1 MKFGKLAAGAAIL
14 AIPLAGLM
22 SGASYAQSTAVVY
35 VSATGS
41 DTSGNGTS
49 GLPYRTISQAVQS
62 AAPGSTIMVE
72 PGTYT
77 GMVTVT
83 KPVTIQS
90 DPANGGGA
98 TSTIIDATGQNNGI
112 FITGAAATGAVIE
125 GLTIEHANNQAIL
138 VDNANDVTIAKN
150 NIVDNGLQP
159 TTGVLENKPVT
170 LVGSSNSV
178 VADNTVTGNQADG
191 GIAVADNGAVNPGA
205 AQNGNPAQGVAS
217 PADANLVIA
226 NTLSGNG
233 GGSAIAVSSYNGGQG
248 ASYNQI
254 IGNTMTNNASGVM
267 VAAQPSSANTFVAGT
282 VVSGNTIQRSAM
294 PGVIVQTRGGQSG
307 ETVTG
312 TIITGN
318 TLSGNGP
325 LAAVNLAQPAAIVA
339 VSAGVADTTITNNTI
354 SAETYGVWNS
364 GAVNTSAANNRTD
377 STVVTPVFGVASQNA
392 GAASGNISIVVNGST
407 LLTVPS
413 IADGN
418 QTFIP
423 IWYVMSELKSLG
435 MTSAWA
441 KGVWKLALPSG
452 AAVNT
457 SAIQTGSSGNIAVAV
472 NGNLLLRMNGFTA
485 PNPQNG
491 RMTTFAPISDLS
503 QLLAAMGIQNQ
514 VSAGAWSIAISG
526 SSSTGTTTGAP
537 PASGNAKSL
546 VALGDSITFGYDLG
560 KTNLQPSP
568 EAFPY
573 LIGKAGSL
581 SVTDLGVPGLTSSG
595 LLTDLATA
603 SFQKAVKGASVITL
617 DIGSN
622 DLLQPAAKDGLF
634 TGQTLTPT
642 ELAQFAT
649 VVQQFTANL
658 QTTLQTLVKLNPTAK
673 IVVYNIYNPIPS
685 LDAAAHAVA
694 DKVLS
699 AMNAVIAQ
707 EAGAFHLP
715 VANAYSAFSGH
726 VSQYI
731 LTGNVHP
738 NAQGQAVLAQIG
750 ELALTS
756 ASAASN

>member
-1 MKFGKLAAGAAIL
+1 MRFGKLAAGAAIL
-14 AIPLAGLM
+14 AMPLAGLM
-22 SGASYAQSTAVVY
+22 SGAGYAQSAGVVY
-35 VSATGS
+35 VSAAGS

-49 GLPYRTISQAVQS
+49 GLPYRTINQAVQA

-112 FITGAAATGAVIE
+112 FITGAAAAGAVIE

-150 NIVDNGLQP
+150 DIVDNGLQP
-159 TTGVLENKPVT
+159 TTGVLENKSVT
-170 LVGSSNSV
+170 LAGSSYSV
-178 VADNTVTGNQADG
+178 VAGNTVTGNQAG

-205 AQNGNPAQGVAS
+205 AQNGSPAQGVAS

-233 GGSAIAVSSYNGGQG
+233 GGSAIAVGSYNGGQG

-267 VAAQPSSANTFVAGT
+267 VAAHPSSADTSVAGT
-282 VVSGNTIQRSAM
+282 VVSGNTIQKSAM
-294 PGVIVQTRGGQSG
+294 PGVIVQTRGSQSG

-364 GAVNTSAANNRTD
+364 GAVNTSAVNNRTD

-392 GAASGNISIVVNGST
+392 GAASGNISIAVNGSA
-407 LLTVPS
+407 LLTIPS

-435 MTSAWA
+435 LTSTWA
-441 KGVWKLALPSG
+441 KGVWKLALPAG
-452 AAVNT
+452 VAVST
-457 SAIQTGSSGNIAVAV
+457 PAVQTGSSGNIAVAV
-472 NGNLLLRMNGFTA
+472 NGNLLLRMNGFAA

-491 RMTTFAPISDLS
+491 RMTTFAPISALS

-514 VSAGAWSIAISG
+514 VSAGVWSIALGG
-526 SSSTGTTTGAP
+526 STGTGTTTGAP

-595 LLTDLATA
+595 LLADLATA
-603 SFQKAVKGASVITL
+603 SFQQAVKGASVITL

-622 DLLQPAAKDGLF
+622 DLLQPAEKDGLF
-634 TGQTLTPT
+634 TGQTVTPT

-649 VVQQFTANL
+649 VVKQFTANL
-658 QTTLQTLVKLNPTAK
+658 QATLQTLVKLNPTAK
-673 IVVYNIYNPIPS
+673 IVVYNIYNPVPS
-685 LDAAAHAVA
+685 SDAAAHAVA

-738 NAQGQAVLAQIG
+738 NAQGQAVLAKIG
-750 ELALTS
+750 EQALTS
-756 ASAASN
+756 ASAVTK

>member
-1 MKFGKLAAGAAIL
+1 MKFGKLAAGAAL
-14 AIPLAGLM
+14 LVMPLSGLM
-22 SGASYAQSTAVVY
+22 SGASYAQSTGVVY
-35 VSATGS
+35 VSTTGS

-49 GLPYRTISQAVQS
+49 GQPYRTINQAVQS
-62 AAPGSTIMVE
+62 AAPGSVIMVE

-112 FITGAAATGAVIE
+112 FINGAAATGTVIE
-125 GLTIEHANNQAIL
+125 GLTIEHANNQAVL

-150 NIVDNGLQP
+150 DIVDNGLQP
-159 TTGVLENKPVT
+159 TVGVLENKPIT
-170 LVGSSNSV
+170 LVGSSYSV
-178 VADNTVTGNQADG
+178 VAGNTVTGNQAGG
-191 GIAVADNGAVNPGA
+191 GIAIADNGAVNPGV
-205 AQNGNPAQGVAS
+205 AQNGNPAQGVAGF
-217 PADANLVIA
+217 ADANLVIA

-233 GGSAIAVSSYNGGQG
+233 GGSAIAVTSYNGGQG
-248 ASYNQI
+248 AAYNQV

-267 VAAQPSSANTFVAGT
+267 VAAEPTSANSSVSGT
-282 VVSGNTIQRSAM
+282 VISGNTIQQSAM

-312 TIITGN
+312 TIVTGN

-325 LAAVNLAQPAAIVA
+325 LTEVSLAQPAAIVA
-339 VSAGVADTTITNNTI
+339 VSSGVADTTITNNAI

-364 GAVNTSAANNRTD
+364 GAVNTSVANNRTD
-377 STVVTPVFGVASQNA
+377 STVVTPVYGVASQSA
-392 GAASGNISIVVNGST
+392 GATNGNISIVVNGSA

-441 KGVWKLALPSG
+441 KGVWNLTLPTG
-452 AAVNT
+452 VTVNT
-457 SAIQTGSSGNIAVAV
+457 SAIPTGTSGNIAITA
-472 NGNLLLRMNGFTA
+472 NGNLLLRMNGFAA
-485 PNPQNG
+485 PNPLNG
-491 RMTTFAPISDLS
+491 QMTTFAPITDLS
-503 QLLAAMGIQNQ
+503 QLLAGMGLQNQ
-514 VSAGAWSIAISG
+514 VSAGMWNIVIGG
-526 SSSTGTTTGAP
+526 SSSTGTTTTP
-537 PASGNAKSL
+537 PASSNTKSL
-546 VALGDSITFGYDLG
+546 VALGDSITFGFGLG
-560 KTNLQPSP
+560 TTNLQPSP

-573 LIGKAGSL
+573 LIGKAGNL

-595 LLTDLATA
+595 LLTDLATT

-622 DLLQPAAKDGLF
+622 DLLQPATKDGLF
-634 TGQTLTPT
+634 TGQTITPT

-649 VVQQFTANL
+649 VVQQFTTNL

-673 IVVYNIYNPIPS
+673 IVVYNIYNPVPS
-685 LDAAAHAVA
+685 SDTTAHAVA
-694 DKVLS
+694 DQVLS
-699 AMNAVIAQ
+699 AMNAAIAQ

-738 NAQGQAVLAQIG
+738 NAQGQAVLAKIG
-750 ELALTS
+750 EQALSSVS
-756 ASAASN
+756 ASTN

>member
-1 MKFGKLAAGAAIL
+1 MKFGKLAAGAAL
-14 AIPLAGLM
+14 LVMPLSGLM
-22 SGASYAQSTAVVY
+22 SGASYAQSTGVVY
-35 VSATGS
+35 VSTTGS

-49 GLPYRTISQAVQS
+49 GQPYRTINQAVQS
-62 AAPGSTIMVE
+62 AAPGSVIMVE

-112 FITGAAATGAVIE
+112 FINGAAATGTVIE
-125 GLTIEHANNQAIL
+125 GLTIEHANNQAVL

-150 NIVDNGLQP
+150 DIVDNGLQP
-159 TTGVLENKPVT
+159 TVGVLENKPIT
-170 LVGSSNSV
+170 LVGSSYSV
-178 VADNTVTGNQADG
+178 VAGNTVTGNQAGG
-191 GIAVADNGAVNPGA
+191 GIAIADNGAVNPGV
-205 AQNGNPAQGVAS
+205 AQNGNPAQGVAGF
-217 PADANLVIA
+217 ADANLVIA

-233 GGSAIAVSSYNGGQG
+233 GGSAIAVTSYNGGQG
-248 ASYNQI
+248 AAYNQV

-267 VAAQPSSANTFVAGT
+267 VAAEPTSANSSVSGT
-282 VVSGNTIQRSAM
+282 VISGNTIQQSAM

-312 TIITGN
+312 TIVTGN

-325 LAAVNLAQPAAIVA
+325 LTEVSLAQPAAIVA
-339 VSAGVADTTITNNTI
+339 VSSGVADTTITNNTI
-354 SAETYGVWNS
+354 SAEAYGVWNS
-364 GAVNTSAANNRTD
+364 GAVNTSVANNRTD
-377 STVVTPVFGVASQNA
+377 STVVTPVYGVASQSA
-392 GAASGNISIVVNGST
+392 GATNGNISIVVNGSA

-441 KGVWKLALPSG
+441 KGVWNLTLPTG
-452 AAVNT
+452 VTVNT
-457 SAIQTGSSGNIAVAV
+457 SAIPTGTSGNIAITA
-472 NGNLLLRMNGFTA
+472 NGNLLLRMNGFAA
-485 PNPQNG
+485 PNPLNG
-491 RMTTFAPISDLS
+491 QMTTFAPITDLS
-503 QLLAAMGIQNQ
+503 QLLAGMGIQNQ
-514 VSAGAWSIAISG
+514 VSAGMWNIVIGG
-526 SSSTGTTTGAP
+526 SSSTGTTTTP
-537 PASGNAKSL
+537 PASSNTKSL
-546 VALGDSITFGYDLG
+546 VALGDSITFGFGLG
-560 KTNLQPSP
+560 TTNLQPSP

-573 LIGKAGSL
+573 LIGKAGNL

-595 LLTDLATA
+595 LLTDLATT

-622 DLLQPAAKDGLF
+622 DLLQPATKDGLF
-634 TGQTLTPT
+634 TGQTITPT

-649 VVQQFTANL
+649 VVQQFTTNL

-673 IVVYNIYNPIPS
+673 IVVYNIYNPVPS
-685 LDAAAHAVA
+685 SDTTAHAVA
-694 DKVLS
+694 DQVLS
-699 AMNAVIAQ
+699 AMNAAIAQ

-738 NAQGQAVLAQIG
+738 NAQGQAVLAKIG
-750 ELALTS
+750 EQALSSVS
-756 ASAASN
+756 ASTN

>member
-1 MKFGKLAAGAAIL
+1 MKFGKLAAGAAL
-14 AIPLAGLM
+14 LVMPLSGLM
-22 SGASYAQSTAVVY
+22 SGASYAQSTGVVY
-35 VSATGS
+35 VSTTGS

-49 GLPYRTISQAVQS
+49 GQPYRTINQAVQS
-62 AAPGSTIMVE
+62 AAPGSVIMVE

-112 FITGAAATGAVIE
+112 FINGAAATGTVIE
-125 GLTIEHANNQAIL
+125 GLTIEHANNQAVL

-150 NIVDNGLQP
+150 DIVDNGLQP
-159 TTGVLENKPVT
+159 TVGVLENKPIT
-170 LVGSSNSV
+170 LVGSSYSV
-178 VADNTVTGNQADG
+178 VAGNTVTGNQAGG
-191 GIAVADNGAVNPGA
+191 GIAIADNGAVNPGV
-205 AQNGNPAQGVAS
+205 AQNGNPAQGVAGF
-217 PADANLVIA
+217 ADANLVIA

-233 GGSAIAVSSYNGGQG
+233 GGSAIAVTSYNGGQG
-248 ASYNQI
+248 AAYNQV

-267 VAAQPSSANTFVAGT
+267 VAAEPTSANSSVSGT
-282 VVSGNTIQRSAM
+282 VISGNTIQQSAM

-312 TIITGN
+312 TIVTGN

-325 LAAVNLAQPAAIVA
+325 LTEVSLAQPAAIVA
-339 VSAGVADTTITNNTI
+339 VSSGVADTTITNNTI
-354 SAETYGVWNS
+354 SAEAYGVWNS
-364 GAVNTSAANNRTD
+364 GAVNTSVANNRTD
-377 STVVTPVFGVASQNA
+377 STVVTPVYGVASQSA
-392 GAASGNISIVVNGST
+392 GATNGNISIVVNGSA

-441 KGVWKLALPSG
+441 KGVWNLTLPTG
-452 AAVNT
+452 VTVNT
-457 SAIQTGSSGNIAVAV
+457 SAIPTGTSGNIAITA
-472 NGNLLLRMNGFTA
+472 NGNLLLRMNGFAA
-485 PNPQNG
+485 PNPLNG
-491 RMTTFAPISDLS
+491 QMTTFAPITDLS
-503 QLLAAMGIQNQ
+503 QLLAGMGIQNQ
-514 VSAGAWSIAISG
+514 VSAGMWNIVIGG
-526 SSSTGTTTGAP
+526 SSSTGTTTTP
-537 PASGNAKSL
+537 PASSNTKSL
-546 VALGDSITFGYDLG
+546 VALGDSITFGFGLG
-560 KTNLQPSP
+560 TTNLQPSP

-573 LIGKAGSL
+573 LIGKAGNL

-595 LLTDLATA
+595 LLTDLATT

-622 DLLQPAAKDGLF
+622 DLLQPATKDGLF
-634 TGQTLTPT
+634 TGQTITPT

-649 VVQQFTANL
+649 VVQQFTTNL

-673 IVVYNIYNPIPS
+673 IVVYNIYNPVPS
-685 LDAAAHAVA
+685 SDTTAHAVA
-694 DKVLS
+694 DQVLS
-699 AMNAVIAQ
+699 AMNAAIAQ

-738 NAQGQAVLAQIG
+738 NAKGQAVLAKIG
-750 ELALTS
+750 EQALSSVS
-756 ASAASN
+756 ASTN

>member
-1 MKFGKLAAGAAIL
+1 MKFGKLAAGAAL
-14 AIPLAGLM
+14 LVMPLSGLM
-22 SGASYAQSTAVVY
+22 SGASYAQSTGVVY
-35 VSATGS
+35 VSTTGS

-49 GLPYRTISQAVQS
+49 GQPYRTINQAVQS
-62 AAPGSTIMVE
+62 AAPGSVIMVE

-112 FITGAAATGAVIE
+112 FINGAAATGTVIE
-125 GLTIEHANNQAIL
+125 GLTIEHANNQAVL

-150 NIVDNGLQP
+150 DIVDNGLQP
-159 TTGVLENKPVT
+159 TVGVLENKPIT
-170 LVGSSNSV
+170 LVGSSYSV
-178 VADNTVTGNQADG
+178 VAGNTVTGNQAGG
-191 GIAVADNGAVNPGA
+191 GIAIADNGAVNPGV
-205 AQNGNPAQGVAS
+205 AQNGNPAQGVAGF
-217 PADANLVIA
+217 ADANLVIA

-233 GGSAIAVSSYNGGQG
+233 GGSAIAVTSYNGGQG
-248 ASYNQI
+248 AAYNQV

-267 VAAQPSSANTFVAGT
+267 VAAEPTSANSSVSGT
-282 VVSGNTIQRSAM
+282 VISGNTIQQSAM

-312 TIITGN
+312 TIVTGN

-325 LAAVNLAQPAAIVA
+325 LTEVSLAQPAAIVA
-339 VSAGVADTTITNNTI
+339 VSSGVADTTITNNTI
-354 SAETYGVWNS
+354 SAEAYGVWNS
-364 GAVNTSAANNRTD
+364 GAVNTSVANNRTD
-377 STVVTPVFGVASQNA
+377 STVVTPVYGVASQSA
-392 GAASGNISIVVNGST
+392 GATNGNISIVVNGSA

-441 KGVWKLALPSG
+441 KGVWNLTLPTG
-452 AAVNT
+452 VTVNT
-457 SAIQTGSSGNIAVAV
+457 SAIPTGTSGNIAITA
-472 NGNLLLRMNGFTA
+472 NGNLLLRMNGFAA
-485 PNPQNG
+485 PNPLNG
-491 RMTTFAPISDLS
+491 QMTTFAPITDLS
-503 QLLAAMGIQNQ
+503 QLLAGMGLQNQ
-514 VSAGAWSIAISG
+514 VSAGMWNIVIGG
-526 SSSTGTTTGAP
+526 SSSTGTTTTP
-537 PASGNAKSL
+537 PASSNTKSL
-546 VALGDSITFGYDLG
+546 VALGDSITFGFGLG
-560 KTNLQPSP
+560 TTNLQPSP

-573 LIGKAGSL
+573 LIGKAGNL

-595 LLTDLATA
+595 LLTDLATT

-622 DLLQPAAKDGLF
+622 DLLQPATKDGLF
-634 TGQTLTPT
+634 TGQTITPT

-649 VVQQFTANL
+649 VVQQFTTNL

-673 IVVYNIYNPIPS
+673 IVVYNIYNPVPS
-685 LDAAAHAVA
+685 SDTTAHAVA
-694 DKVLS
+694 DQVLS
-699 AMNAVIAQ
+699 AMNAAIAQ

-738 NAQGQAVLAQIG
+738 NAQGQAVLAKIG
-750 ELALTS
+750 EQALSSVS
-756 ASAASN
+756 ASTN

>member
-1 MKFGKLAAGAAIL
+1 MKFGKLAAGAAL
-14 AIPLAGLM
+14 LVMPLSGLM
-22 SGASYAQSTAVVY
+22 SGVSYAQSTGVVY
-35 VSATGS
+35 VSTTGS

-49 GLPYRTISQAVQS
+49 GQPYRTINQAVQS
-62 AAPGSTIMVE
+62 ATPGSIIMVE

-83 KPVTIQS
+83 KSVTIQS

-112 FITGAAATGAVIE
+112 FIHGVGATSTVIE

-138 VDNANDVTIAKN
+138 VDNASCVTIAKN
-150 NIVDNGLQP
+150 DIVDNGLQP
-159 TTGVLENKPVT
+159 TAGVLENKPIT
-170 LVGSSNSV
+170 LVGSSYSV
-178 VADNTVTGNQADG
+178 VAGNTVTGNQAGG
-191 GIAVADNGAVNPGA
+191 GIAIADNGAVNPGV
-205 AQNGNPAQGVAS
+205 AQNGNPAQGGAGF
-217 PADANLVIA
+217 ADANLVIA

-233 GGSAIAVSSYNGGQG
+233 GGSAIAVNSYNGGQG
-248 ASYNQI
+248 ASYNQV
-254 IGNTMTNNASGVM
+254 IGNTMTSNASGVM
-267 VAAQPSSANTFVAGT
+267 VAAEPTSANTFVSGT
-282 VVSGNTIQRSAM
+282 VISGNTIKQSAM

-307 ETVTG
+307 EAVTG
-312 TIITGN
+312 TIVTEN

-325 LAAVNLAQPAAIVA
+325 LTEVNLSQPAAIVA
-339 VSAGVADTTITNNTI
+339 VSSGVADTTITNNAI

-364 GAVNTSAANNRTD
+364 GAVNTLVANNRTN
-377 STVVTPVFGVASQNA
+377 STVVTPVYGVASQSA
-392 GAASGNISIVVNGST
+392 GATNGNISIVVNGSA

-441 KGVWKLALPSG
+441 KGVWNLTLPTG
-452 AAVNT
+452 VTVNT
-457 SAIQTGSSGNIAVAV
+457 SAIPTGTSGNIAITA
-472 NGNLLLRMNGFTA
+472 NGNLLLRMNGFAA
-485 PNPQNG
+485 PNPLNG
-491 RMTTFAPISDLS
+491 QMTTFAPITDLS
-503 QLLAAMGIQNQ
+503 QLLAGMGIQNQ
-514 VSAGAWSIAISG
+514 VSAGMWNIVIGG
-526 SSSTGTTTGAP
+526 SSSTGTTTTP
-537 PASGNAKSL
+537 PASSNTKSL
-546 VALGDSITFGYDLG
+546 VALGDSITFGFGLG
-560 KTNLQPSP
+560 TTNLQPSP

-573 LIGKAGSL
+573 LIGKAGNL

-595 LLTDLATA
+595 LLTDLATT

-622 DLLQPAAKDGLF
+622 DLLQPATKDGLF
-634 TGQTLTPT
+634 TGQTITPT

-649 VVQQFTANL
+649 VVQQFTTNL

-673 IVVYNIYNPIPS
+673 IVVYNIYNPVPS
-685 LDAAAHAVA
+685 SDTTAHAVA
-694 DKVLS
+694 DQVLS
-699 AMNAVIAQ
+699 AMNAAIAQ

-738 NAQGQAVLAQIG
+738 NAQGQAVLAKIG
-750 ELALTS
+750 EQALSSVS
-756 ASAASN
+756 ASTN

>member
-1 MKFGKLAAGAAIL
+1 MKFGKLAAGAAL
-14 AIPLAGLM
+14 LVMPLSGLM
-22 SGASYAQSTAVVY
+22 SGASYAQSTGVVY
-35 VSATGS
+35 VSTTGS

-49 GLPYRTISQAVQS
+49 GQPYRTINQAVQS
-62 AAPGSTIMVE
+62 AAPGSVIMVE

-112 FITGAAATGAVIE
+112 FINGAAATGTVIE
-125 GLTIEHANNQAIL
+125 GLTIEHANNQAVL

-150 NIVDNGLQP
+150 DIVDNGLQP
-159 TTGVLENKPVT
+159 TVGVLENKPIT
-170 LVGSSNSV
+170 LVGSSYSV
-178 VADNTVTGNQADG
+178 VAGNTVTGNQAGG
-191 GIAVADNGAVNPGA
+191 GIAIADNGAVNPGV
-205 AQNGNPAQGVAS
+205 AQNGNPAQGVAGF
-217 PADANLVIA
+217 ADANLGIA

-233 GGSAIAVSSYNGGQG
+233 GGSAIAVTSYNGGQG
-248 ASYNQI
+248 AAYNQV

-267 VAAQPSSANTFVAGT
+267 VAAEPTSANSSVSGT
-282 VVSGNTIQRSAM
+282 VISGNTIQQSAM

-312 TIITGN
+312 TIVTGN

-325 LAAVNLAQPAAIVA
+325 LTEVSLAQPAAIVA
-339 VSAGVADTTITNNTI
+339 VSSGVADTTITNNTI
-354 SAETYGVWNS
+354 SAEAYGVWNS
-364 GAVNTSAANNRTD
+364 GAVNTSVANNRTD
-377 STVVTPVFGVASQNA
+377 STVVTPVYGVASQSA
-392 GAASGNISIVVNGST
+392 GATNGNISIVVNGSA

-441 KGVWKLALPSG
+441 KGVWNLTLPTG
-452 AAVNT
+452 VTVNT
-457 SAIQTGSSGNIAVAV
+457 SAIPTGTSGNIAITA
-472 NGNLLLRMNGFTA
+472 NGNLLLRMNGFAA
-485 PNPQNG
+485 PNPLNG
-491 RMTTFAPISDLS
+491 QMTTFAPITDLS
-503 QLLAAMGIQNQ
+503 QLLAGMGIQNQ
-514 VSAGAWSIAISG
+514 VSAGMWNIVIGG
-526 SSSTGTTTGAP
+526 SSSTGTTTTP
-537 PASGNAKSL
+537 PASSNTKSL
-546 VALGDSITFGYDLG
+546 VALGDSITFGFGLG
-560 KTNLQPSP
+560 TTNLQPSP

-573 LIGKAGSL
+573 LIGKAGNL

-595 LLTDLATA
+595 LLTDLATT

-622 DLLQPAAKDGLF
+622 DLLQPATKDGLF
-634 TGQTLTPT
+634 TGQTITPT

-649 VVQQFTANL
+649 VVQQFTTNL

-673 IVVYNIYNPIPS
+673 IVVYNIYNPVPS
-685 LDAAAHAVA
+685 SDTTAHAVA
-694 DKVLS
+694 DQVLS
-699 AMNAVIAQ
+699 AMNAAIAQ

-738 NAQGQAVLAQIG
+738 NAQGQAVLAKIG
-750 ELALTS
+750 EQALSSVS
-756 ASAASN
+756 ASTN